1 MTDVETPAAAVQ
13 ELTGDFPFVSVL
25 LAVRNEAGFIGDCLR
40 SLAAQDYPH
49 NRFEVLLLDGESTDG
64 TLDEAHAALEGSD
77 LDVAIWM
84 NYGRTTAAG
93 FNLGLDEAA
102 IEAQVIIKVD
112 GHTQVAPDFISANV
126 RALQSTGADAVGGPI
141 ETRGRSVIGRA
152 IALAMSSP
160 FGVGDSAFRQGDAE
174 PQWTDSVPYGAY
186 RRDVFERVGRFAM
199 DIDRGEDDEF
209 NYRLRRSGGRI
220 WLTPEVRSVFYCRDS
235 LAALA
240 RQYWNYGL
248 AKAAVLERH
257 PERLRPRHVVPSALV
272 LTLAGGFALS
282 PLSRLFGRLAMLAAG
297 AYTGANLFASSRVA
311 REHPEEARYVPAAFA
326 CIHLSAGAGLIAG
339 FARRWWA
346 KRHDRQV

>member
-1 MTDVETPAAAVQ
+1 MTTLDTPTARVES
-13 ELTGDFPFVSVL
+13 LMGDFPFVSVL

-40 SLAAQDYPH
+40 ALDAQDYPH

-102 IEAQVIIKVD
+102 GEAQIIIKVD
-112 GHTQVAPDFISANV
+112 GHTQIAPDFISANV
-126 RALQSTGADAVGGPI
+126 RALRETGADAAGGPI
-141 ETRGRSVIGRA
+141 ETRGRGVVGRA

-160 FGVGDSAFRQGDAE
+160 FGVGDSAFRQGDTAA
-174 PQWTDSVPYGAY
+174 QWTDSVPYGAY
-186 RRDVFERVGRFAM
+186 RREVFERIGKFAM

-209 NYRLRRSGGRI
+209 NYRLRQAGGRI

-235 LAALA
+235 LPALA

-257 PERLRPRHVVPSALV
+257 PARLRPRHLVPSSLV
-272 LTLAGGFALS
+272 ITLAGGLLLS
-282 PLSRLFGRLAMLAAG
+282 PFSRRFAWLTSLAGGVYA
-297 AYTGANLFASSRVA
+297 GANLLFSWRLAQDG
-311 REHPEEARYVPAAFA
+311 HKEEAPYLPAAFA

-339 FARRWWA
+339 FVRQLRFK
-346 KRHDRQV
+346 KR